1 MSYKNMNKAKKY
13 GDKRIKVL
21 LNPHLKKEMVKK
33 TIFVSDEVKQKL
45 NIDSPDNFFEVE
57 VDQQVLVEEFERIIG
72 LFSELSEEI
81 KERI

>member
-13 GDKRIKVL
+13 DDKRIKVR

-57 VDQQVLVEEFERIIG
+57 VDQRVMDKEHERVIDSSIKI
-72 LFSELSEEI
+72 LEEI
-81 KERI
+81 KERV

>member
-1 MSYKNMNKAKKY
+1 
-13 GDKRIKVL
+13 
-21 LNPHLKKEMVKK
+21 MVKK
-33 TIFVSDEVKQKL
+33 TIFLSDEVKQKL

>member
-1 MSYKNMNKAKKY
+1 MNKAKKY
-13 GDKRIKVL
+13 DDKRIKVL

-57 VDQQVLVEEFERIIG
+57 VDQRAMDKEHERVIDSSIKI
-72 LFSELSEEI
+72 LEEI
-81 KERI
+81 KERV

>member
-13 GDKRIKVL
+13 DDKRIKVL

-57 VDQQVLVEEFERIIG
+57 VDQRVIDKEHERIIE

>member
-13 GDKRIKVL
+13 DDKRIKSL

-57 VDQQVLVEEFERIIG
+57 VDQRVMDKEHERVIDSSIKI
-72 LFSELSEEI
+72 LEEI
-81 KERI
+81 KERV

>member
-1 MSYKNMNKAKKY
+1 MNKPKKY
-13 GDKRIKVL
+13 DDKRIKSL
-21 LNPHLKKEMVKK
+21 LNPHLKKEMAKK

-57 VDQQVLVEEFERIIG
+57 VDQQVLDEEFERIVE

>member
-13 GDKRIKVL
+13 DDKRIKAL
-21 LNPHLKKEMVKK
+21 LNSHLKKEMIKK

-72 LFSELSEEI
+72 LFSKLSEEV

>member
-1 MSYKNMNKAKKY
+1 MNKAKKY
-13 GDKRIKVL
+13 DDKRIKYL
-21 LNPHLKKEMVKK
+21 LNPHLKKEMAKK

-57 VDQQVLVEEFERIIG
+57 FDQQAVFEEVERIIEPFNEI
-72 LFSELSEEI
+72 LEEI

>member
-1 MSYKNMNKAKKY
+1 MNKAKKY
-13 GDKRIKVL
+13 DDKRIKSL

-57 VDQQVLVEEFERIIG
+57 VDQRVMDKEHERVIDSSIKI
-72 LFSELSEEI
+72 LEEI
-81 KERI
+81 KERG

>member
-1 MSYKNMNKAKKY
+1 MNKAKKY
-13 GDKRIKVL
+13 DDKRIKSL

-57 VDQQVLVEEFERIIG
+57 VDQRVMDKEHERGIDSSIKI
-72 LFSELSEEI
+72 LEEI
-81 KERI
+81 KERV

>member
-13 GDKRIKVL
+13 DNKRIKVL

-57 VDQQVLVEEFERIIG
+57 VDQQVLDEEFERIIE

>member
-1 MSYKNMNKAKKY
+1 MNKAKKY
-13 GDKRIKVL
+13 DDKRIKAL

-45 NIDSPDNFFEVE
+45 NINSPDNFFEVE

>member
-13 GDKRIKVL
+13 DDKRIKVL

-57 VDQQVLVEEFERIIG
+57 VDQQVLDEEFERIIE

>member
-13 GDKRIKVL
+13 NDKRIKAL

-33 TIFVSDEVKQKL
+33 TIFLSDEVKQKL

>member
-1 MSYKNMNKAKKY
+1 MNKAKKY
-13 GDKRIKVL
+13 DDKRIKAL

-45 NIDSPDNFFEVE
+45 NINSPDNFFEVE
-57 VDQQVLVEEFERIIG
+57 VDQQSIDEEHERVIDSFIKN
-72 LFSELSEEI
+72 LEEI

>member
-1 MSYKNMNKAKKY
+1 MNKAKKY
-13 GDKRIKVL
+13 DDKRIKVR
-21 LNPHLKKEMVKK
+21 LNSPLKKEMVKK

-57 VDQQVLVEEFERIIG
+57 VDQQVLDEEFERIIE

>member
-1 MSYKNMNKAKKY
+1 MNKAKKY
-13 GDKRIKVL
+13 DDKRIKVL

-57 VDQQVLVEEFERIIG
+57 VDQRVMDKEHERVIDSSIKI
-72 LFSELSEEI
+72 LEEI
-81 KERI
+81 KERV